1 MSGVLQPSSGVFA
14 RMEEAMKIF
23 TLVLCLW
30 SIGGKA
36 QKRPGRQLS
45 PFAVVQFP
53 NTDCVSNEG
62 VSGEDILHYF

>member
-1 MSGVLQPSSGVFA
+1 MSGTVQPSSGVFA

-23 TLVLCLW
+23 TLVISLW
-30 SIGGKA
+30 SIGGTA

-53 NTDCVSNEG
+53 NSDCVSNEG
-62 VSGEDILHYF
+62 VSGEDIFT